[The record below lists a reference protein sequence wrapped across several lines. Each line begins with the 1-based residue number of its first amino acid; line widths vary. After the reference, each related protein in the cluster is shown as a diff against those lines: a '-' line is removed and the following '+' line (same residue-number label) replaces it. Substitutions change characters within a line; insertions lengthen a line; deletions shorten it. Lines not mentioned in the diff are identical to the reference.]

1 MLLGDKSHDT
11 ILRPLDSRAG
21 EQEPVRDEPFRLVAE
36 EARNRLARFHTPLS
50 PRTMSRRTRKPT
62 LRAIEAAQTAIH
74 LRSAPAVEQARS
86 ASSTPRQGSPASS
99 VASAGPSAAPVK
111 RNGRAVNARGAQAV
125 ARELARN
132 QASVPGLGEDEDE
145 DGAAFEDDSQQ
156 EQQQDMT
163 LCASSP
169 APLGPLSC
177 ARRLC

>member
-1 MLLGDKSHDT
+1 M
-11 ILRPLDSRAG
+11 
-21 EQEPVRDEPFRLVAE
+21 RDEPFRLVAE